1 MNRILCALAVAALV
15 PVANAQ
21 SDYPGKPITLV
32 VPYPAGG
39 ANDAVARLVGQ
50 KMSEQLKQTFIIDN
64 RPGAGTTI
72 AMASVAKAP
81 ADGYTLVLGSL
92 ASQAVSPHLYSKA
105 GYEPIADFAP
115 IGLIGTAPTVL
126 IVGKDSGFSDV
137 KSIVEAAKK
146 KPGTLTYG

>member
-1 MNRILCALAVAALV
+1 MTTYRIASRRHLLLLALTATLAPLAH
-15 PVANAQ
+15 AEDA
-21 SDYPGKPITLV
+21 YPNKPITLV

-50 KMSEQLKQTFIIDN
+50 KLGEQLKQTVIIDN

-92 ASQAVSPHLYSKA
+92 ASQAVSPHLYSKP
-105 GYEPIADFAP
+105 GWPPPPD
-115 IGLIGTAPTVL
+115 
-126 IVGKDSGFSDV
+126 
-137 KSIVEAAKK
+137 AAL
-146 KPGTLTYG
+146 PQ